1 VRLEFEWIERELGRD
16 EVEAAI
22 EKKLTKDEVVRM
34 RAMDDPSIIPDIYA
48 LAKIAARKQVK
59 PEHWIGELPSWCD
72 GTHPSAGTRPRLP
85 PAKSAPAPTPSMLA
99 VAISRLRAHRAR
111 ASSPTKD

>member
-1 VRLEFEWIERELGRD
+1 RELGRD

-48 LAKIAARKQVK
+48 LAKVAARKQVK

-72 GTHPSAGTRPRLP
+72 GSHPSAGTRPRLP
-85 PAKSAPAPTPSMLA
+85 PPKAAPPPRKAAPPAAPGLLA
-99 VAISRLRAHRAR
+99 VALSRLRAHRAR
-111 ASSPTKD
+111 AASPTKD